1 MLFFII
7 FVIIWFVIL
16 MNMSISLNN
25 NRQISLGVLGLILVY
40 WGFSY
45 INAPDM
51 PSYIEFFHL
60 LHTDGWVLDSLWGTS
75 AYGMEPGLFLIM
87 QFCKRINDSFYFFQF
102 LMLSINVILSY
113 VGLVRMYDSKKKALI
128 FLLLYVFNITFFMSA
143 MRQGV
148 AISIMIFCLPLF
160 ADNKWKYYIPLVLL
174 AIFFHQSAL
183 LLIAIPI
190 FNLFFN
196 KFKFSRCFFKN
207 VFWVTFFICNV
218 MYFSGISLDN
228 IIESK
233 LGSFVYDSSLSTSRA
248 MSLEGNMDVSNFGVM
263 KIIEINFAYI
273 ITFLLNKIIKNKYW
287 NIIVGLFYIYF
298 VINMLIG
305 GIIVHR
311 INYYL
316 QIPYY
321 MCLFSSLYYVL
332 NNRLKMSRTMA
343 FGTIYCYMA
352 ILYFIQAVASPD
364 YLFEYNIIDVL

>member
-1 MLFFII
+1 MFLFLV
-7 FVIIWFVIL
+7 FVIFWFILL
-16 MNMSISLNN
+16 MNLSMKSKI
-25 NRQISLGVLGLILVY
+25 NRLTSFGILGFILLY

-51 PSYIEFFHL
+51 PGYIEFFQT
-60 LHTDGWVLDSLWGTS
+60 LHTEGWVLDSLWGTP
-75 AYGMEPGLFLIM
+75 AYGMEPGLFIIM
-87 QFCKRINDSFYFFQF
+87 QFCKRINESYFFFQF
-102 LMLSINVILSY
+102 IMLSINVFLAY
-113 VGLVRMYDSKKKALI
+113 DGLVKIYGSRNKALI
-128 FLLLYVFNITFFMSA
+128 FVLLYVFNITFFMSA

-148 AISIMIFCLPLF
+148 AISIMIFCLPFF
-160 ADNKWKYYIPLVLL
+160 AENKWKYYVPLVFL

-183 LLIAIPI
+183 LLFAIPL

-196 KFKFSRCFFKN
+196 KFKFSSRFFKKI
-207 VFWVTFFICNV
+207 FLTTFLLCNI
-218 MYFSGISLDN
+218 MYFLGISLSN

-233 LGSFVYDSSLSTSRA
+233 LGTFVYDSSLSTSRA

-273 ITFLLNKIIKNKYW
+273 ITFLFNKINNNKYW
-287 NIIVGLFYIYF
+287 NVIIGLFFIYF
-298 VINMLIG
+298 VLNMLIG

-321 MCLFSSLYYVL
+321 MCLFSSLYFVL
-332 NNRLKMSRTMA
+332 VNRMKMSRTMA
-343 FGTIYCYMA
+343 FGTIYCYMVL
-352 ILYFIQAVASPD
+352 LYFIQAVSSSS